1 MAYGITGKDDST
13 ELCVQMASDTNRGV
27 SGLIRHLV
35 LEEGKR
41 IRDRRGNE
49 FDKDKECHI

>member
-1 MAYGITGKDDST
+1 MAYGITGKDDSI
-13 ELCVQMASDTNRGV
+13 ELCVQMATDTNRGV

-49 FDKDKECHI
+49 FDKTESK